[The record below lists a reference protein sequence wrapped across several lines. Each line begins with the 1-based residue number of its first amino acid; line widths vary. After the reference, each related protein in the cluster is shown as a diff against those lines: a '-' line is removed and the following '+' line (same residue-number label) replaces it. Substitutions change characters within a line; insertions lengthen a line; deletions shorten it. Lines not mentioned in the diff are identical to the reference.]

1 MSESVLDHRWRTA
14 PWPALHVAGDGVRP
28 RVEPNA
34 AATEWARRFAVPAAW
49 PQVVAAATGL
59 AEQAEFDVALP
70 GLAQP
75 ARFARID
82 VGSGFT
88 LRLVSW
94 TEPRSNPEPPLLSLV
109 CIEDH
114 PVNMMLVRELLAL
127 RPRIELH
134 CAVDGE
140 AGVALARRVRPQVML
155 IDLELPGIDGIEA
168 MRRVRQ
174 TLGSSCCYVAL
185 TANAVPEHAE
195 AALAAGID
203 RYWTKPIVMK
213 RFLADIDALTAAH
226 AVG

>member
-1 MSESVLDHRWRTA
+1 MLESVLDQRWRSA
-14 PWPALHVAGDGVRP
+14 PWPALHIGCGARP
-28 RVEPNA
+28 GIEPNA
-34 AATEWARRFAVPAAW
+34 AAAEWARRFAVPAAAW
-49 PQVVAAATGL
+49 PQVVAAATAL
-59 AEQAEFDVALP
+59 DREAEFDVALP

-75 ARFARID
+75 ARFAKSD
-82 VGSGFT
+82 VGGACT
-88 LRLVSW
+88 LRLVAW
-94 TEPRSNPEPPLLSLV
+94 TEPRSDPAPPLLSLV

-155 IDLELPGIDGIEA
+155 IDLELPGINGIEV

-185 TANAVPEHAE
+185 TADAVPEHVE

-213 RFLADIDALTAAH
+213 RFLADIDALTAAR
-226 AVG
+226 AAG